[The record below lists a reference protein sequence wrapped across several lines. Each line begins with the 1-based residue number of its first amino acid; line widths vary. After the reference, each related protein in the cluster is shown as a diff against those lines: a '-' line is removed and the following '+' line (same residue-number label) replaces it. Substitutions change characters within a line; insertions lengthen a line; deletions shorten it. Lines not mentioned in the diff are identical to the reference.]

1 MSGHVPVGRGQQT
14 PAGYHQTGI
23 AHSAQRA
30 PARVVVVQQV
40 AHQHVGAPAPT
51 ATAAGR
57 VVPGQRS
64 VVVRQGSEAR
74 QVPGTEAVVFNRQ
87 VSRR

>member
-23 AHSAQRA
+23 AHQAQGA

-57 VVPGQRS
+57 VVPGQRITQG
-64 VVVRQGSEAR
+64 RQI
-74 QVPGTEAVVFNRQ
+74 PGTEAVVFN
-87 VSRR
+87 SRVPRK